1 MVKRFN
7 FEAEPTGDDIASF
20 NRAKRLA
27 IGLIPFDKMDSSLI
41 DPQTVKLIQKFGN
54 QDMKHV
60 NFFNK
65 MNELAEELNYTV
77 GKEFIRFV

>member
-1 MVKRFN
+1 
-7 FEAEPTGDDIASF
+7 
-20 NRAKRLA
+20 
-27 IGLIPFDKMDSSLI
+27 MDSSLI

-54 QDMKHV
+54 LDMKHA
-60 NFFNK
+60 NFFKK